1 MQNKVFENKEK
12 GFISLFRSIKNWEW
26 YDDVKVKVL
35 FIDLLL
41 TCNWKQKNWKGKV
54 VNRGETITSINNLAL
69 SSGLTVK
76 EVRTALKKLEITNE
90 ITTERANG
98 FTKITINNFN
108 TYQNTEEDKGQTK
121 GTKKAS
127 DRQKRGIEKASK
139 GQQLNKGNKENK
151 ENKEIKKEKIN
162 KKEIF
167 ENFRSKYPGTK
178 KGLETEYANFL
189 KKHDDAN
196 EVIEKLLPALEYQI
210 EQREIRK
217 ENKQF
222 VPEWKHLQTWLNQRC
237 WEEVIESELEGEEQE
252 EYYVWLPTR
261 HMSETEWNKLK
272 ADKSETA
279 FLNIQKNLFMY
290 AYEHFRGEKREVK
303 DEWETFVGVATD
315 DYTINKFYFSV
326 QHFMDVRKIKDM
338 GKLEDFITSKKW
350 EELTEEFND
359 EMQLLK
365 QYETTAEELG

>member
-1 MQNKVFENKEK
+1 MNIDNKTK
-12 GFISLFRSIKNWEW
+12 GFIAIYRSIKNWEW

-76 EVRTALKKLEITNE
+76 EVRTALKKLEMTNE

-108 TYQNTEEDKGQTK
+108 TYQNTEEDKGQTN

-196 EVIEKLLPALEYQI
+196 EVIQKLLPALEYQI

-237 WEEVIESELEGEEQE
+237 WEEEIESEENEEDIPN
-252 EYYVWLPTR
+252 YVFLPSR
-261 HMSETEWNKLK
+261 HKTPEDW
-272 ADKSETA
+272 DRIKSEKSDIA
-279 FLNIQKNLFMY
+279 FENLQKSMFKD
-290 AYEHFRGEKREVK
+290 AYVHYRGEKREIK
-303 DEWETFVGVATD
+303 EEWELFKTVAYES
-315 DYTINKFYFSV
+315 YTINQFYFSV
-326 QHFMDVRKIKDM
+326 QHFMDVERLDELGRM
-338 GKLEDFITSKKW
+338 EDFIKSKKW
-350 EELTEEFND
+350 EELDKEFEKEND
-359 EMQLLK
+359 LTREYKSIVEAVL
-365 QYETTAEELG
+365 